1 MLSVKVYLTSVFI
14 QEKDSRGI
22 STTTEVK
29 DFDVNK
35 IKVSVKFPPKKLQHV
50 SIKLN
55 RLTSA
60 EIAEYTGQ
68 PIITSNEK
76 NVDKSKGFSLQSE
89 NQKLVVKPNNKEKV
103 VQTINT
109 LQKTAKRKNDDQ
121 LNGYN
126 LRSKKPKL
134 NEVVNNHEEVLA
146 TSCEQRKITTCE
158 QQKIATCSSSDTGK
172 IVCKPVTT
180 IATPGFAIGEI
191 VWGRI
196 KGWPHWPGKVK
207 RIESNRFEIIWFN
220 DYRTSKLSK
229 NQIFKFHSN
238 FTEFTQ
244 GAHLKVGLSTA
255 VKEALLSIASKT
267 RRNE

>member
-14 QEKDSRGI
+14 QEKDNNGI

-29 DFDVNK
+29 NFDVNK

-50 SIKLN
+50 SIKLK

-60 EIAEYTGQ
+60 EIAQYTGQ
-68 PIITSNEK
+68 QIITSNEK
-76 NVDKSKGFSLQSE
+76 NVDKSKGFPSQS
-89 NQKLVVKPNNKEKV
+89 VVKPNNKEKV

-134 NEVVNNHEEVLA
+134 NEVVNNHEEILA
-146 TSCEQRKITTCE
+146 TTCE
-158 QQKIATCSSSDTGK
+158 QPKMTTCEQRKIATCSSSDNGK
-172 IVCKPVTT
+172 IVYKPVTT
-180 IATPGFAIGEI
+180 IAAPGFAIGEI

-244 GAHLKVGLSTA
+244 EAHLKVGLSTA